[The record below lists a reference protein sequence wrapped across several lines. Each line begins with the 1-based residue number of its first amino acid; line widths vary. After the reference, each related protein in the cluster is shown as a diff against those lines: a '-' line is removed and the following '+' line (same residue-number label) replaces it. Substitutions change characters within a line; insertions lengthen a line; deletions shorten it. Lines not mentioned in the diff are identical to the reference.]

1 MTKYNSKFQDKAYGL
16 FVQGMPLT
24 QIAKE
29 LGINRKTIKHW
40 SVRSTWEIRKRIID
54 KEAGQLRDI
63 NLTKIK
69 AEGIQVFQQ
78 AMHQFAKK
86 LKDEKIKIKPSDAVS
101 IHKHLLHL
109 FEKPEENEEDS
120 NLKLLLD
127 FMGMKFKRYQKKE

>member
-1 MTKYNSKFQDKAYGL
+1 MTKYNSKFKDKAYGL

-29 LGINRKTIKHW
+29 LGVNRKTINYW
-40 SVRSTWEIRKRIID
+40 SRRSNWEIRKKIID
-54 KEAGQLRDI
+54 KQAGQLRDI

-78 AMHQFAKK
+78 AIHQFAKK
-86 LKDEKIKIKPSDAVS
+86 LKDEKIDIKPSDALA
-101 IHKHLLHL
+101 IHKHLLHM
-109 FEKPEENEEDS
+109 FEKPKEDEEDE

-127 FMGMKFKRYQKKE
+127 FMGMNFKRYQEK